1 MTAGNPVCG
10 KQERLVRMA
19 SNHTSKPPFLER
31 VQSWASTLVAIIFA
45 FFVSPFVA
53 RGLMPHVVAF
63 AEENYGV
70 GILMPFIVWPL
81 VIALMWVLAAT
92 ILKVLLSRETLR
104 LIMPSR

>member
-1 MTAGNPVCG
+1 MHNKSTGSAN
-10 KQERLVRMA
+10 
-19 SNHTSKPPFLER
+19 TPFLEK

-53 RGLMPHVVAF
+53 RGLMPHVVTF